1 MNEENY
7 MSTNVEDL
15 NDMQMLSSSIEND
28 IDNNNIKKIFS
39 SDDLTKLQE
48 LQKQQIE
55 QIQKMEELK
64 EKIIEDNKIESY
76 EELKEEDS
84 LLYSIFKF
92 IQDPLILFIIF
103 FCISYDPII
112 QLLKMLIPNMEG
124 DGIINIITRG
134 TIFISLYS
142 LIKFFIIN

>member
-64 EKIIEDNKIESY
+64 EKIIEENKIENY
-76 EELKEEDS
+76 EEPEDEDN
-84 LLYSIFKF
+84 LLYNIYKF

-103 FCISYDPII
+103 FLISYDPII
-112 QLLKMLIPNMEG
+112 QILKNIIPNMEG
-124 DGIINIITRG
+124 DSIISIITRG

-142 LIKFFIIN
+142 IIKFFL